1 MNIRIFKSSAI
12 AATVCAALV
21 SASFGC
27 NAQKAD
33 QPEAY
38 VTIKLNGA
46 DLKTAPKS
54 GSTTVAPLKMGEI
67 YSLTE
72 EPKNGFVKARNIA
85 TGTEGYIDTLIINHI
100 DSPLTS
106 PQPADEEVSEPL
118 LVNREMFEQGEAIVK
133 WDFWKTPDG
142 GIRVIEERSVVYN
155 DGRAR
160 AQQFYYKG
168 TLKDGYL
175 LVTES
180 VQHGEENGTKL
191 DTPIIIWQDVADNA
205 GVYIDGKFY
214 YPNDPDNPGGF
225 DTDDWGE

>member
-1 MNIRIFKSSAI
+1 MNTNIFRSSAI
-12 AATVCAALV
+12 TAIAFAALV
-21 SASFGC
+21 SVSFGC

-33 QPEAY
+33 HAETY

-54 GSTTVAPLKMGEI
+54 GAATVAPLKMGEI

-72 EPKNGFVKARNIA
+72 KPEGGFVKARNIA
-85 TGTEGYIDTLIINHI
+85 TGAEGYIDTLVINHV
-100 DSPLTS
+100 DGPLTS

-118 LVNREMFEQGEAIVK
+118 LVNVDVFEQGESIVR

-142 GIRVIEERSVVYN
+142 GIRVIEDHSVVYN
-155 DGRAR
+155 NGRAR
-160 AQQFYYKG
+160 ARQFFYNA

-180 VQHGEENGTKL
+180 VEDGQENGTKL
-191 DTPIIIWQDVADNA
+191 DTPIIIWQDVVDDA

-214 YPNDPDNPGGF
+214 CPRDPDNPGGF